1 MLHAF
6 LTFMNSRRI
15 KNPMDKIYGNFEKI
29 DNHRCYCQR
38 PITLKNIFIK
48 EKEKDGRNSR

>member
-1 MLHAF
+1 MLHTF
-6 LTFMNSRRI
+6 LTFMNTRRI

-48 EKEKDGRNSR
+48 EKDNDGRNSR